1 MAEQE
6 LDRNEAATPYKLEKA
21 RERGQV
27 PKSVDIVSVTVFTV
41 AMIFLNWKGW
51 DAWRD
56 LFRLDAAVLVQ
67 AAHLDPSPAGLW
79 ALVSSVVHAALSMA
93 VPFFIALLL
102 AAVAGNVL
110 QTGPV
115 FSFQSIKADWSR
127 INPVTGFKRFFT
139 VRTLFH
145 GARSILKLAVLAWM
159 VYLALRALVPH
170 FYMLS
175 GLPPAGMLRTLLSDI
190 AGLGLRLAVVLW
202 LIAIVDLVHSRRTFA
217 KDMRMSRRELKEE
230 VKHRE
235 GDPRIRAR
243 QRELRREML
252 RRVLAL
258 KKTKD
263 ASVLV
268 TNPTHYAVALRYV
281 HGEMAAPRLLAKG
294 SGPLAALMRKIAA
307 RHRIPVVQNPS
318 LARRLYREL
327 PVDGSVPPD
336 LYAQVARIIV
346 WVFALRDASRAPAPS
361 PGGGPPREV
370 AWGS

>member
-1 MAEQE
+1 
-6 LDRNEAATPYKLEKA
+6 
-21 RERGQV
+21 
-27 PKSVDIVSVTVFTV
+27 V

-56 LFRLDAAVLVQ
+56 LFRLDAAVLAH
-67 AAHLDPSPAGLW
+67 AARLEPGPAGLW
-79 ALVSSVVHAALSMA
+79 ALVSSMVHAALSMA
-93 VPFFIALLL
+93 VPFFVALLV
-102 AAVAGNVL
+102 AAVAGNLL

-115 FSFQSIKADWSR
+115 FSAQPIKADWSR
-127 INPVTGFKRFFT
+127 INPATGLKRLFT
-139 VRTLFH
+139 VRTLFL
-145 GARSILKLAVLAWM
+145 GARSLLKLGLLGWM

-175 GLPPAGMLRTLLSDI
+175 GLPPAGILRTLLSDI
-190 AGLGLRLAVVLW
+190 AGLGLRLSVMLW

-217 KDMRMSRRELKEE
+217 KDMRMSRRELKDE

-243 QRELRREML
+243 QREMRREML
-252 RRVLAL
+252 KKVLAL
-258 KKTKD
+258 KKTRD
-263 ASVLV
+263 ASVLI

-281 HGEMAAPRLLAKG
+281 HGEMAAPQLVAKG
-294 SGPLAALMRKIAA
+294 AGALAALMRKIAA

-327 PVDGSVPPD
+327 KVEGSVPPE

-346 WVFALRDASRAPAPS
+346 WVFALRDTAAERARPAVEL
-361 PGGGPPREV
+361 PREV
-370 AWGS
+370 AWDS